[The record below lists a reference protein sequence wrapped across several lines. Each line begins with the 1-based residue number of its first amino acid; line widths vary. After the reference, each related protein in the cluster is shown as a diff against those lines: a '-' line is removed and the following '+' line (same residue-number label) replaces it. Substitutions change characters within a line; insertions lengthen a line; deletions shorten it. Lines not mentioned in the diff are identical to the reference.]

1 LPGSLSPQ
9 DHHGVLWTHGAAIDL
24 GAFPEDTSSNA
35 YNVNSH
41 GQVVGTS
48 EDRAHMLIGVGEHAF
63 LWESGG
69 PIVDLNSLI
78 SPGASL
84 QLTYAAGINDAGEIV
99 GFGVP
104 TGVPPEDYETQGH
117 AYILTPC
124 DENHPDVEG
133 CDYSLMDAD
142 AAAREN
148 PAPGTQKPPTTAL
161 HTAHPFGRRGLSNRH
176 FGTQTGML
184 PISENR
190 TPEVEDD
197 VVNQPVTDNVDSVLG
212 PLPGHCHCSRRT

>member
-1 LPGSLSPQ
+1 MSRRFARPRTAPFCK
-9 DHHGVLWTHGAAIDL
+9 T
-24 GAFPEDTSSNA
+24 
-35 YNVNSH
+35 
-41 GQVVGTS
+41 
-48 EDRAHMLIGVGEHAF
+48 RA
-63 LWESGG
+63 
-69 PIVDLNSLI
+69 DLNSLI

-84 QLTYAAGINDAGEIV
+84 QLTYAVGINDAGEIV

-148 PAPGTQKPPTTAL
+148 PVPGIQKPPTTAP
-161 HTAHPFGRRGLSNRH
+161 HTVHPFRLTWLEQQTFWNTNRH
-176 FGTQTGML
+176 VADFGEPHSG
-184 PISENR
+184 S
-190 TPEVEDD
+190 
-197 VVNQPVTDNVDSVLG
+197 G
-212 PLPGHCHCSRRT
+212 G